1 MAMDGREFRDTLGR
15 FATGVCLITTTT
27 EDGRA
32 LALTANSFASVS
44 LDPPLVLWSLQN
56 NSDVYDA
63 YATPRHYAINILS
76 DQQQDLSGRYA
87 RKGDH
92 ELDSAHYTTG
102 EDGAPLIA
110 GALAAFECDL
120 HQTHDG
126 GDHLIIV
133 GRVTRMHNADGGAPL
148 LFFSGGYREL
158 A

>member
-1 MAMDGREFRDTLGR
+1 MAIDGREFRDALGR

-56 NSDVYDA
+56 NSDVYAA
-63 YATPRHYAINILS
+63 YATPQHYAINILS
-76 DQQQDLSGRYA
+76 DQQQALSGRYA

-92 ELDSAHYTTG
+92 ELDPSHYTPG
-102 EDGAPLIA
+102 DDGAPLIN

-120 HQTHDG
+120 HQTHEG

-133 GRVTRMHNADGGAPL
+133 GRVTRMHSGEAGAPL
-148 LFFSGGYREL
+148 VFYSGGYREL